1 VSTHQ
6 YVIFGLEYHRFGI
19 GIAKIKEVLSYRQI
33 TPLPNLQGFI
43 KGVINLRGT
52 IVPVFDLREKFHLPE
67 VNYTPFHVI
76 IVIEIAGR
84 VMGVLTD
91 EITDV
96 LEIDPAEVQDT
107 ANLPPGMQAQY
118 LQGIIHQNQE
128 LIILLNMD
136 RLLSHDELE
145 LLDAT

>member
-1 VSTHQ
+1 MSAHQ
-6 YVIFGLEYHRFGI
+6 YVIFGLETHRFGI
-19 GIAKIKEVLSYRQI
+19 GIAKIKEVLSYRKI
-33 TPLPNLQGFI
+33 TPLPNMEGFI

-52 IVPVFDLREKFHLPE
+52 IVPVFDLREKFHLPS

-107 ANLPPGMQAQY
+107 TNLPPGMQAQY
-118 LQGIIHQNQE
+118 LQGIGYNNHD
-128 LIILLNMD
+128 LIILLNVD